1 MSLKERINND
11 LKDALKSGDKIR
23 LQTIR
28 SIRATIIEF
37 EKSGTDKE
45 LDEAEEIK
53 LLSTAAKKR
62 KESIDQFRKGGREDL
77 ASVEET
83 ELKVIMEYLP
93 KQLTPEEIEVEL
105 RKIAVNIGASAK
117 SDFGKLM
124 SSAMKEL
131 KGKADGRLVKE
142 LVEKVLG

>member
-1 MSLKERINND
+1 MSLKERINDD

-53 LLSTAAKKR
+53 LLSTASKKR
-62 KESIDQFRKGGREDL
+62 KEAIDQFRKGGREDL
-77 ASVEET
+77 ASVEEA

-105 RKIAVNIGASAK
+105 RKIAVNIGASSK

-142 LVEKVLG
+142 FVEKVLG